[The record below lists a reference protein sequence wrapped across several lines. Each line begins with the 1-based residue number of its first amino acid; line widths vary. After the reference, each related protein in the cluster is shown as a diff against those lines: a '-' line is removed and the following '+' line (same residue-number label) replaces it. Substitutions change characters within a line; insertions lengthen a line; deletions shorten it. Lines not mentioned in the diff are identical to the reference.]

1 VIETA
6 DVVVIGA
13 GVQGASLA
21 FHLARRG
28 AAVVVVERSSV
39 ASGATG
45 RSSGFVRMH
54 YDVEA
59 ESRLAWASLPYF
71 RDWAEQVGE
80 GSCDFVHT
88 GFVQLVPPSLADA
101 LRANV
106 AMHRRVG
113 IDASLIGPDDVARLL
128 PGVVTDDVEVAAY
141 EPLSGYADPTA
152 TASGFLTAARRA
164 GARYV
169 GGAQARV
176 VVERDR
182 VVAVESDKGRI
193 ATPVAVDAAGAWAA
207 EVAAS
212 AGVEVPVEAWRHDTA
227 YFGLPVGRDHRFPI
241 VIDQAHEVYFRPE
254 GRDLMLVGLEA
265 GNTIGRDPRR
275 DGGRD
280 LRPAPVDGGRDA
292 AHRARRPGRD
302 RARPAR
308 DPRRGR
314 ARRLLPRLR
323 ALRDRV
329 QDGPGGRPLPLR
341 AHPGRRRADGG
352 HLGLLSRPLRGR
364 PADRA
369 RAPVRAA
376 LAVAQER
383 AGWSYGPVE
392 AAALGVATRTGSRH
406 ARALGGAKPSWIQSA
421 VARFTTTV
429 PTTEP
434 IDASP
439 ERNSIHASESG
450 IIGRRRLAEASGS
463 MPGAEWI
470 EPRIR

>member
-1 VIETA
+1 MSETA

-39 ASGATG
+39 AAGATG

-71 RDWAEQVGE
+71 RDWAGQVGE

-113 IDASLIGPDDVARLL
+113 IDASLIGPDEVARLI

-152 TASGFLTAARRA
+152 TASGFLAAARRA

-176 VVERDR
+176 IVEGDR

-212 AGVEVPVEAWRHDTA
+212 AGVEVPVEPWRHDTA
-227 YFGLPVGRDHRFPI
+227 YFGLPGGRDGRFPI

-254 GRDLMLVGLEA
+254 GRDLMLVGLES
-265 GNTIGRDPRR
+265 GNTIGGSPDRPQEELPAATLGAMVEAICARLPWMETGTLR
-275 DGGRD
+275 NAHGGQDGITPDQHALLG
-280 LRPAPVDGGRDA
+280 PAGPDGFYLDCGHSGTGFKTAPAVGLCLSELILDGA
-292 AHRARRPGRD
+292 AHTVDISAFSLDRFAAGRSIE
-302 RARPAR
+302 PEY
-308 DPRRGR
+308 P
-314 ARRLLPRLR
+314 
-323 ALRDRV
+323 
-329 QDGPGGRPLPLR
+329 
-341 AHPGRRRADGG
+341 
-352 HLGLLSRPLRGR
+352 
-364 PADRA
+364 
-369 RAPVRAA
+369 
-376 LAVAQER
+376 
-383 AGWSYGPVE
+383 YGP
-392 AAALGVATRTGSRH
+392 LWR
-406 ARALGGAKPSWIQSA
+406 
-421 VARFTTTV
+421 
-429 PTTEP
+429 
-434 IDASP
+434 
-439 ERNSIHASESG
+439 
-450 IIGRRRLAEASGS
+450 
-463 MPGAEWI
+463 
-470 EPRIR
+470 